1 MKIILGLKDGKWI
14 IWMEQLFKKLNA
26 VNIKLSR
33 SIVKM
38 ERFIFFAIFPLHID
52 ILQAIAYNIC
62 TE

>member
-38 ERFIFFAIFPLHID
+38 ERFIFFA
-52 ILQAIAYNIC
+52 QIASVSW
-62 TE
+62 TPAR